1 MATAMMLLIVCGRIV
16 IRAGSITGMAYA
28 KPDKLF
34 LREFGMRVRKLREAA
49 GWSQED
55 FAEHCDLHRTY
66 VGSIE
71 RGERNVAILNI
82 RKIAAA
88 LGISMSK
95 LLEDIP

>member
-1 MATAMMLLIVCGRIV
+1 MCGPIV
-16 IRAGSITGMAYA
+16 IQAGSIASMAYA
-28 KPDKLF
+28 KPDRLF
-34 LREFGMRVRKLREAA
+34 LRGFGLRVRKLREAA

-66 VGSIE
+66 IGSIE

-88 LGISMSK
+88 LGLSMSK

>member
-1 MATAMMLLIVCGRIV
+1 MLLIVCGRIV
-16 IRAGSITGMAYA
+16 IRVGSIGNMAYA
-28 KPDKLF
+28 KPDRLF
-34 LREFGMRVRKLREAA
+34 LREFGLRVRKLREAA

-55 FAEHCDLHRTY
+55 FAEHCNLHRTY
-66 VGSIE
+66 IGSIE

-88 LGISMSK
+88 LRISMSK